1 MLHTLQD
8 ATLEEDRRFTIQLLS
23 VDEVE
28 ISPVKGE
35 RERHFWKLKSSFL
48 EKCDQII
55 SSYNDG

>member
-1 MLHTLQD
+1 MLRTLQD

-35 RERHFWKLKSSFL
+35 RESDIFEIKK
-48 EKCDQII
+48 
-55 SSYNDG
+55 